1 MVFSI
6 DCSKVDANSLTL
18 IFIGDCPY
26 NPHELCEG
34 NFIKMSSLK
43 TFKLDEMDLQL
54 DNEYCSYSSS
64 RRHSVL
70 QVLETIADLLQDDF
84 MSAVSAL
91 TMCTEQLI
99 ERLTKICRVD
109 SPYERYT
116 SHRLRQEPKE
126 AITLCGSL
134 AGGFTPRVSG

>member
-1 MVFSI
+1 
-6 DCSKVDANSLTL
+6 
-18 IFIGDCPY
+18 
-26 NPHELCEG
+26 
-34 NFIKMSSLK
+34 
-43 TFKLDEMDLQL
+43 MDLQL

-64 RRHSVL
+64 RHHNVL

-99 ERLTKICRVD
+99 ERLTKLCRVD
-109 SPYERYT
+109 SPFDRCRT
-116 SHRLRQEPKE
+116 VHRVIAVRHEPKE

>member
-1 MVFSI
+1 
-6 DCSKVDANSLTL
+6 
-18 IFIGDCPY
+18 
-26 NPHELCEG
+26 
-34 NFIKMSSLK
+34 MSSLK

-64 RRHSVL
+64 RHHNVL

-109 SPYERYT
+109 SPFDRYRT
-116 SHRLRQEPKE
+116 GRRVKQEPKE

>member
-1 MVFSI
+1 
-6 DCSKVDANSLTL
+6 
-18 IFIGDCPY
+18 
-26 NPHELCEG
+26 
-34 NFIKMSSLK
+34 
-43 TFKLDEMDLQL
+43 MDIQL
-54 DNEYCSYSSS
+54 DNEYSSYSSS

-99 ERLTKICRVD
+99 EKLTKICRVD
-109 SPYERYT
+109 SPYERYRT
-116 SHRLRQEPKE
+116 VAHRVRQEPKE

-134 AGGFTPRVSG
+134 TGGFTPRVSG